1 MIKQPK
7 LLIYKRWKLLTL
19 YGIMDLYGV
28 LIPSAKHAL
37 LLWVYFVKL
46 YFGIWEQVVLS
57 KDVNFSG
64 TNHLLLLVWIKIMWS
79 LEMANRLFGVI
90 LGNQKEYF
98 WGTSQWKYQLSQ
110 LLWLMKVEFVL
121 EEVVISAD
129 LSILRNRFKLKESIN
144 FLSWTHSNFY
154 SFTIIFYIPNIMMK
168 IKMNI
173 MKIFFYNWITMILIL
188 MNIITMRM
196 RMRMIG
202 KMILM
207 TKWMTEVDLYTDLM
221 D

>member
-1 MIKQPK
+1 M
-7 LLIYKRWKLLTL
+7 
-19 YGIMDLYGV
+19 
-28 LIPSAKHAL
+28 
-37 LLWVYFVKL
+37 
-46 YFGIWEQVVLS
+46 S

-64 TNHLLLLVWIKIMWS
+64 TNHLLLLVWIKIMLS

-110 LLWLMKVEFVL
+110 LLWLMRVESAL